1 MLDTPAYCR
10 GVRWRC
16 AACRRASE
24 RPLPAPL
31 EPMRAGLSPLVNAV
45 VAHLQAFGPASTTD
59 LANATKTERRALVKS
74 LEASTRVGYE
84 HKTKVWRL
92 REVKT

>member
-1 MLDTPAYCR
+1 M
-10 GVRWRC
+10 
-16 AACRRASE
+16 
-24 RPLPAPL
+24 PAPL
-31 EPMRAGLSPLVNAV
+31 EPMALRAWHSPIVNAA
-45 VAHLQAFGPASTTD
+45 VAHLEAFGPSTTTD
-59 LANATKTERRALVKS
+59 LANATKTERRALMKS